1 MDPDLPD
8 RAGER
13 HGLPSPILDTG
24 VRNGSRRYDYD
35 EWNRTSR
42 YSAAQ
47 HIKSDTRDQPKPEEP
62 VELDPQVR
70 VVPEAGGV
78 LLFSG
83 NQLHSTVPNTSGRTR
98 FSIDFRVVDID
109 DVVARR
115 EAPNVD
121 SECTGTTLRDFL
133 RGSDLQ
139 RIDEEIVL
147 AYERAP
153 AAKA

>member
-1 MDPDLPD
+1 
-8 RAGER
+8 
-13 HGLPSPILDTG
+13 
-24 VRNGSRRYDYD
+24 
-35 EWNRTSR
+35 
-42 YSAAQ
+42 
-47 HIKSDTRDQPKPEEP
+47 
-62 VELDPQVR
+62 VR

-109 DVVARR
+109 DVIARR

-133 RGSDLQ
+133 RASDLQ